1 MPSIAVSK
9 HSRDLPLS
17 SMWFDPS
24 RRGCKNGKR
33 TFVLNKYV
41 DFSDNLV
48 YDLVYQKNGGIL
60 S

>member
-17 SMWFDPS
+17 SMQFDPS

-33 TFVLNKYV
+33 TFVL
-41 DFSDNLV
+41 
-48 YDLVYQKNGGIL
+48 KNTLISL
-60 S
+60 TI